1 MANVVGRVPVG
12 ADTRPLEN
20 DISAALSKNYQLKGL
35 NEKTFSQPLGR
46 ITGAVDEFRKSLD
59 ASNARVLA
67 FGASAGAIFAVQ
79 KGFEALISSTIKVQK
94 NLTDINS
101 ILGLSSK
108 SLQGFGDQLFKI
120 AGDTGQSFDTI
131 SQAAA
136 EFSRQGLGVA
146 ETLKRTRDALILTRL
161 SGLDVV
167 SSTEALTATINSF
180 NKVALDSTEIVNK
193 LATVDA
199 AFAVSSADLAEAI
212 QRVGSSAE
220 GVGVNFDQLI
230 ALVTSVQQTTA
241 RGGAVIGNSLKTIFT
256 RLERTEVL
264 DQLESLN
271 IQVRNLD
278 GSFRP
283 AIDTLSQLAQRFDG
297 LSDAQ
302 KSNVAE
308 LVGGV
313 FQINILKAAL
323 GDLGKQYSIYN
334 NALDTSSAATDTAV
348 KRNEQL
354 NQTFAALINKTSA
367 NFTKLASDIGGLTLG
382 PAIQNVLGNIN
393 GALESVNIGD
403 AKGPGEK
410 LAKGLLEGLGNY
422 ISGPGLALVGAVIG
436 KLFVNL
442 AKFSSQAVG
451 QILEINK
458 STQQQAEIQQRVN
471 NLLSQNPNLIQG
483 ILSKEISLLAVENDI
498 LKVIQQQT
506 VAREQS
512 ARISNTIAGNLIGR
526 GVVST
531 GGKISAKSGG
541 FIPNFASPEQT
552 EVYGAYL
559 GGYKPGAISRMN
571 IPGAG
576 QVVYNQ
582 AEQVKQ
588 FPGMS
593 QPAIMPPQGSSAGK
607 NYAEAFQSKLGFNPY
622 AAMGYVPNFAV
633 FNPNKH
639 IQQGGFVGRSNKS
652 TAEGLSSLT
661 SLMGINYSGPITKQ
675 NLTQLFSSKENKKK
689 LYEFLK
695 KQPILIKQY
704 PELYSEVKDGNHRF
718 ELAQLAGIKN
728 IPAEYLAKGF
738 IPNFASIST
747 ALKEAGISSLKEAQ
761 DYKVK
766 GTKAYEINGIT
777 IRQSELERAFSTK
790 RSQARVLDASNLA
803 TMLVPPAG
811 KTKSA
816 QERLVNIGG
825 EDILVRWPVR
835 SYDPNKKDGTTI
847 KNIQELTEQ
856 AMAQATEAYIRSISP
871 PAKVPPPGV
880 LAGTL
885 DKTAGA
891 KGAITAAAGA
901 AFEVGLRL
909 ALGVPEISARGLNFD
924 VMGPPNQKLS
934 ALFGYNTP
942 LADFKINDNSRDNVK
957 NMADK
962 IITASGVLPKS
973 AFNAG
978 NTDIVENY
986 INKNKKTASKGFIPN
1001 YSPLANSVAR
1011 EVSAGVSPS
1020 SIRVGQDSRLS
1031 TSENPLGL
1039 GVYNTKDEPAGL
1051 GQGIARFKN
1060 VFSARKSGA
1069 ALGFIPNFAPFN
1081 FEVGSL
1087 GALDTKVANQ
1097 EIRQKLI
1104 SIKEKLARQAIS
1116 VQEANIEADKVAK
1129 LYGVTA
1135 QSAKR
1140 ISNIATVGAK
1150 QGFGQ
1155 KLRNFSNSPAALGAS
1170 IALPVLGGAISSALP
1185 ENATVGKSIVNGV
1198 SSTASFALTGAQ
1210 LGGAPG
1216 AIIGGL
1222 IGGVTA
1228 LVDIQKQ
1235 IKEEPIIKL
1244 GKQIEL
1250 SQEKLNKLNDSFSRF
1265 NSITEKISDAMS
1277 GNAKL
1282 NEQDLARLQSEQ
1294 AATLSEVPQEFRDAL
1309 MEALAKGDKF
1319 RVQQIETQVIQSQQ
1333 GVVQAQ
1339 QAEKALREYNL
1350 SQGPGNMDYVM
1361 ATLRNYATAQAGQMG
1376 GPIKPMVTP
1385 QEERAAYLKE
1395 NPEAIAKQKAA
1406 LDEAVKALPRQMTS
1420 LSKTVAQI
1428 IVENFGKSPEE
1439 IKNILKNLKPEGID
1453 QASWEELIS
1462 KYLGIENVKNAIEKA
1477 KKSNAIAGANT
1488 QIVKDAV
1495 NKFITATTNTAI
1507 EINKRFSESE
1517 SLITN
1522 STNQLQS
1529 SKSKILELTK
1539 IFAGEFALTDITAN
1553 FDKILVDAQAAQQK
1567 LGARQ
1572 SIVQK
1577 LTEIGAGVADK
1588 FRASDTSNTDIIK
1601 GLNKID
1607 EARAKVVSEFQV
1619 SPEAGR
1625 KAALDA
1631 SQGLI
1636 TFSKDLTQGNS
1647 EIKSS
1652 VLDIANNFS
1661 EIGNKTLPDFMN
1673 KMDSISKTQE
1683 ASKRTIEEE
1692 TLARKKLISI
1702 TQSLTFGGGIESFK
1716 RADFFQKAQQFTSAQ
1731 GMLSSKNPILQGQ
1744 GALNI
1749 ADTLK
1754 EFKIGPNN
1762 KNQLP
1767 GGLYDQIIN
1776 GITADLE
1783 RKASFFGIKTG
1794 PGQLKQI
1801 AENQLNANQK
1811 FDDAISTSIPNIEQS
1826 STAFFDFIANEGIAI
1841 QSASIKELA
1850 DQITTGV
1857 TGESPTAP
1865 TVPTSGEGIANGNV
1879 AAQTGVQNVANKS
1892 IRLQTLN
1899 SFLQTKLNEEQK
1911 KRAVNDTTYPSEVP
1925 SKSAAENLSK
1935 LLDLSRQ
1942 NRTEETLRN
1951 ALMGDMLNS
1960 TTQMT
1965 NSLENQANADRIV
1978 TEAKDAQAKLLQ
1990 KLMDNQIT
1998 TTEYLQEQKS
2008 LQQDIALQVER
2019 TAEKEKLIRDYKQ
2032 DQKDLASGYLSSTE
2046 YANRSLQR
2054 QQDLAR
2060 LNPKAYNPLTGSAQ
2074 SFVNQMSYNGTQFFQ
2089 DLNTSAVDVAK
2100 NIQDSFSNAFQAFAN
2115 GTVSAGDAFNNF
2127 AIQILDQISQIS
2139 SQLATKLLFGGVFNM
2154 LQGSLGG
2161 SNMGILGGLLGGGMT
2176 KGGLVKGYAGGGYVS
2191 SGSGVVDDVPAMLS
2205 KGEYVLNRR
2214 AVKSLQQ
2221 AYGMGF
2227 LQSLNSGSTGKY
2239 ADGGVA
2245 FQQELEN
2252 KYVVSGFQNTS
2263 GLNTKDIGQGIS
2275 ALQAYMSQ
2283 MKGEAKIDP
2292 KLTNY
2297 ALTDETNRAN
2307 LDRMQTEQNYYD
2319 YQSYLNDSLNQN
2331 IYTKAQAEYVYQQQ
2345 LDAYNR
2351 KQKQSMQ
2358 AAFINAG
2365 MAIGGSLLMGAFG
2378 GFGGGAAGGAGGAG
2392 GIGGSIGGST
2402 GFGASFGIGS
2412 AGTAVT
2418 SSTAAAGAGGL
2429 FGMSPMMSQ
2438 LAAVGLL
2445 GAGAVGAPM
2454 LASMLGGGSS
2464 YSNTRKQGSSS
2475 SGLQYSNRFKFA
2487 EGGMA
2492 QDDVPA
2498 LLMNGEYVVSKDSV
2512 QKYGSNFF
2520 DKLNRGNVGKFANG
2534 GQVGP
2539 INESKN
2545 PDIIEQMVSDSTINN
2560 NNTSINN
2567 QTQSSD
2573 LAEALSS
2580 LNDTLNKNTS
2590 NEGMVNNINISINI
2604 ESDGNTSETKSSNSN
2619 NNNENNNDDTNKTSG
2634 QKMKAL
2640 TEMIKENTI
2649 KTIIEQ
2655 KRPGGLL
2662 AKGS

>member
-35 NEKTFSQPLGR
+35 NEKAFSQPLGR

-79 KGFEALISSTIKVQK
+79 KGFESLISSTIKVQK

-101 ILGLSSK
+101 ILGLSGK

-334 NALDTSSAATDTAV
+334 SALDTSSAATDTAV

-458 STQQQAEIQQRVN
+458 GSQQQVEIQQRVN

-593 QPAIMPPQGSSAGK
+593 QPAIMPPQGSGAGR
-607 NYAEAFQSKLGFNPY
+607 NYAEAFQKKLGFNPY
-622 AAMGYVPNFAV
+622 AAMGY
-633 FNPNKH
+633 
-639 IQQGGFVGRSNKS
+639 
-652 TAEGLSSLT
+652 
-661 SLMGINYSGPITKQ
+661 
-675 NLTQLFSSKENKKK
+675 
-689 LYEFLK
+689 
-695 KQPILIKQY
+695 
-704 PELYSEVKDGNHRF
+704 
-718 ELAQLAGIKN
+718 
-728 IPAEYLAKGF
+728 

-747 ALKEAGISSLKEAQ
+747 VLKEAGISSLKEAQ

-790 RSQARVLDASNLA
+790 RAQAKLLDASNLA
-803 TMLVPPAG
+803 TMLVPPEG
-811 KTKSA
+811 KTKSI
-816 QERLVNIGG
+816 QERLTKIDG

-835 SYDPNKKDGTTI
+835 SYDRKKKDGTTI
-847 KNIQELTEQ
+847 QDIEKISKQ
-856 AMAQATEAYIRSISP
+856 AMAQATEAYITSIDP
-871 PAKVPPPGV
+871 PAQKPQPEE
-880 LAGTL
+880 LINAL
-885 DKTAGA
+885 DTTAGA

-909 ALGVPEISARGLNFD
+909 ALGVPEASVEGINFD
-924 VMGPPNQKLS
+924 VMGPPNQKLA

-942 LADFKINDNSRDNVK
+942 LADFKINDHSADNVK
-957 NMADK
+957 SMSDK
-962 IITASGVLPKS
+962 IISASGVLPKS
-973 AFNAG
+973 ALKEGGAG
-978 NTDIVENY
+978 LVENY
-986 INKNKKTASKGFIPN
+986 INKNKKTASRGFIPN

-1031 TSENPLGL
+1031 SSENPLGL

-1081 FEVGSL
+1081 FEVGGL

-1104 SIKEKLARQAIS
+1104 SIKEKLARQEIS

-1129 LYGVTA
+1129 EYGVTA

-1198 SSTASFALTGAQ
+1198 SSAASFALTGAQ

-1282 NEQDLARLQSEQ
+1282 NEQDLAKLQAEQ

-1309 MEALAKGDKF
+1309 MQALAKGDKF
-1319 RVQQIETQVIQSQQ
+1319 QVQQIETQVIQSQQ

-1350 SQGPGNMDYVM
+1350 SQEPGNMDYVM

-1462 KYLGIENVKNAIEKA
+1462 KYLGIENVQNAIEKA

-1517 SLITN
+1517 TLITN

-1572 SIVQK
+1572 TVIQK

-1607 EARAKVVSEFQV
+1607 EARAKVVSEFQI

-1631 SQGLI
+1631 SQELI

-1683 ASKRTIEEE
+1683 ASKKTIEEE

-1702 TQSLTFGGGIESFK
+1702 TQSLSFGGGIEGFK
-1716 RADFFQKAQQFTSAQ
+1716 RTDFFQKAQQFTSSQ
-1731 GMLSSKNPILQGQ
+1731 GMLGSKNTILQGQ

-1749 ADTLK
+1749 LDTLR

-1762 KNQLP
+1762 KSQLP
-1767 GGLYDQIIN
+1767 AGLYEQALS
-1776 GITADLE
+1776 GITADLQ

-1794 PGQLKQI
+1794 PDQLKQI

-1826 STAFFDFIANEGIAI
+1826 SSAFFDVILNEGIAI
-1841 QSASIKELA
+1841 QSASIKEMA
-1850 DQITTGV
+1850 DQIAAGI
-1857 TGESPTAP
+1857 TGEGGLAP
-1865 TVPTSGEGIANGNV
+1865 GASTGGEGVVNGNV
-1879 AAQTGVQNVANKS
+1879 AAQTGVKNAINTSARVNAFNQ
-1892 IRLQTLN
+1892 LQQ
-1899 SFLQTKLNEEQK
+1899 SFLQTKLNTEQQ
-1911 KRAVNDTTYPSEVP
+1911 KRAVADTTYPSEVQSKTAAEFL
-1925 SKSAAENLSK
+1925 SKS
-1935 LLDLSRQ
+1935 LDLSRQ

-1965 NSLENQANADRIV
+1965 NSLEDQANADRIV
-1978 TEAKDAQAKLLQ
+1978 TEAKDAQAKLVQ
-1990 KLMDNQIT
+1990 QLMDNQIT
-1998 TTEYLQEQKS
+1998 TTDYLTQQKS

-2139 SQLATKLLFGGVFNM
+2139 SQLATKLLFGGIFNQ
-2154 LQGSLGG
+2154 LQGALGG
-2161 SNMGILGGLLGGGMT
+2161 SNMGILGGLFGGGMA
-2176 KGGLVKGYAGGGYVS
+2176 KGGLVKGYASGGYVAG
-2191 SGSGVVDDVPAMLS
+2191 GSGVVDDVPAMLS

-2221 AYGMGF
+2221 GYGMGF

-2307 LDRMQTEQNYYD
+2307 AERMQTEQNYYD

-2358 AAFINAG
+2358 AAYINAG
-2365 MAIGGSLLMGAFG
+2365 MAIGGSLLMGMGG
-2378 GFGGGAAGGAGGAG
+2378 GFGGGAAGGAG
-2392 GIGGSIGGST
+2392 GIGGSIGGSS
-2402 GFGASFGIGS
+2402 GFGASFGMGS
-2412 AGTAVT
+2412 AGTAVA
-2418 SSTAAAGAGGL
+2418 SSTGAAGGGL

-2498 LLMNGEYVVSKDSV
+2498 LLMNGEYVVSKDAV

-2520 DKLNRGNVGKFANG
+2520 DKLNRGNIGKFANG

-2580 LNDTLNKNTS
+2580 LNDTLSKNTS

-2604 ESDGNTSETKSSNSN
+2604 ESDGNVSQTKSSNSN
-2619 NNNENNNDDTNKTSG
+2619 KEDQNGNDDTNKTSG

-2662 AKGS
+2662 AKGSA

>member
-35 NEKTFSQPLGR
+35 NEKAFSQPLGR

-79 KGFEALISSTIKVQK
+79 KGFEALITSTIKVQK
-94 NLTDINS
+94 NLADINS

-302 KSNVAE
+302 RANVAE

-334 NALDTSSAATDTAV
+334 NALDTSSGATDAAV

-354 NQTFAALINKTSA
+354 NQTFSALINQTSA

-382 PAIQNVLGNIN
+382 PAIQSVLGNIN
-393 GALESVNIGD
+393 GALESINIGD

-498 LKVIQQQT
+498 LKVIQAQT

-512 ARISNTIAGNLIGR
+512 ARISNVIAGNLIGR
-526 GVVST
+526 GVAST

-541 FIPNFASPEQT
+541 FIPNFSSPEQA

-582 AEQVKQ
+582 AEEVKQ
-588 FPGMS
+588 FPGMA
-593 QPAIMPPQGSSAGK
+593 QPAIMPPQASSAGK
-607 NYAEAFQSKLGFNPY
+607 NYAEAFQKKLGFNPY
-622 AAMGYVPNFAV
+622 AAIGY
-633 FNPNKH
+633 
-639 IQQGGFVGRSNKS
+639 
-652 TAEGLSSLT
+652 
-661 SLMGINYSGPITKQ
+661 
-675 NLTQLFSSKENKKK
+675 
-689 LYEFLK
+689 
-695 KQPILIKQY
+695 
-704 PELYSEVKDGNHRF
+704 
-718 ELAQLAGIKN
+718 
-728 IPAEYLAKGF
+728 
-738 IPNFASIST
+738 IPNFAT
-747 ALKEAGISSLKEAQ
+747 ASNAIIRENEGNFKQI
-761 DYKVK
+761 
-766 GTKAYEINGIT
+766 GTSKKFEIGDT
-777 IRQSELERAFSTK
+777 GLTASQSEIQKALGAKSKST
-790 RSQARVLDASNLA
+790 SVLDGRGIA
-803 TMLVPPAG
+803 TMLVPREGFSGSSEGSYTYEKGPNAG
-811 KTKSA
+811 T
-816 QERLVNIGG
+816 RVI
-825 EDILVRWPVR
+825 WPVKT
-835 SYDPNKKDGTTI
+835 YNKAYKNEAAIGNI
-847 KNIQELTEQ
+847 KKSIED
-856 AMAQATEAYIRSISP
+856 AVAIATANYAESIKP
-871 PAKVPPPGV
+871 PAEKPNPTEIIEAIKKTPG
-880 LAGTL
+880 AR
-885 DKTAGA
+885 GA
-891 KGAITAAAGA
+891 VQAAAGG
-901 AFEVGLRL
+901 AFEVGLGL
-909 ALGVPEISARGLNFD
+909 ALGIKAASAEGLEFD
-924 VMGPPNQKLS
+924 VLRSNPELRK
-934 ALFGYNTP
+934 LFGYNTP
-942 LADFKINDNSRDNVK
+942 LADFKINDSSPANRSG
-957 NMADK
+957 MADK
-962 IITASGVLPKS
+962 IIRASGVLGKGV
-973 AFNAG
+973 FQTTAG
-978 NTDIVENY
+978 LDKEG
-986 INKNKKTASKGFIPN
+986 INKEKASRQAIVSAYLNKNLKSQGFIPN
-1001 YSPLANSVAR
+1001 YSPLTNSVAR

-1031 TSENPLGL
+1031 NSQNPLGL

-1051 GQGIARFKN
+1051 AQGIARFKD

-1069 ALGFIPNFAPFN
+1069 SHGFVPNFAPFN
-1081 FEVGSL
+1081 FEVGGL

-1104 SIKEKLARQAIS
+1104 SIKEKLTRQEIS
-1116 VQEANIEADKVAK
+1116 VQQANIEADKVAK
-1129 LYGVTA
+1129 EYGVTA

-1140 ISNIATVGAK
+1140 ISNIATVGAR

-1155 KLRNFSNSPAALGAS
+1155 KIKDFGRNVSTGPGGLAAS

-1185 ENATVGKSIVNGV
+1185 ENATVGRSIVSGV

-1210 LGGAPG
+1210 LGGPYG
-1216 AIIGGL
+1216 AIVGGL

-1228 LVDIQKQ
+1228 LIDVQKQ
-1235 IKEEPIIKL
+1235 IDEAPIIKL

-1250 SQEKLNKLNDSFSRF
+1250 SQEKLNGLNDSFSRF
-1265 NSITEKISDAMS
+1265 NVVTEKISNAIS
-1277 GNAKL
+1277 GNIKL
-1282 NEQDLARLQSEQ
+1282 NQQDLSKLQAEQ
-1294 AATLSEVPQEFRDAL
+1294 ASALSGIAPEFRDAL
-1309 MEALAKGDKF
+1309 MEAFSRGDKLK
-1319 RVQQIETQVIQSQQ
+1319 VQQIETQVIQSQQ
-1333 GVVQAQ
+1333 GVLQAQ

-1350 SQGPGNMDYVM
+1350 TQQTGPMDYVM
-1361 ATLRNYATAQAGQMG
+1361 STLRNYATIQGNQIG
-1376 GPIKPMVTP
+1376 GPLGTITSPE
-1385 QEERAAYLKE
+1385 EERARYLKE
-1395 NPEAIAKQKAA
+1395 NPESIVKQKAA
-1406 LDEAVKALPRQMTS
+1406 LDNALKALPTQMTS
-1420 LSKTVAQI
+1420 LNKSVAEVAI
-1428 IVENFGKSPEE
+1428 ENITKSPEE
-1439 IKNILKNLKPEGID
+1439 IKDILKNIKPEGIN
-1453 QASWEELIS
+1453 QASWEELLN
-1462 KYLGIENVKNAIEKA
+1462 KYLGLEDLKKAYESGKKGSSAGADYTKIVKNAV
-1477 KKSNAIAGANT
+1477 NT
-1488 QIVKDAV
+1488 
-1495 NKFITATTNTAI
+1495 FITATTNTII
-1507 EINKRFSESE
+1507 EINKRFSDSE
-1517 SLITN
+1517 ALITN

-1529 SKSKILELTK
+1529 SKSRILELTK

-1572 SIVQK
+1572 NIVQK
-1577 LTEIGAGVADK
+1577 LAEVGSNAADK
-1588 FRASDTSNTDIIK
+1588 FRTSNTNTSNTDIIK

-1607 EARAKVVSEFQV
+1607 ELRTKVTNEFAI
-1619 SPEAGR
+1619 SPEAGM
-1625 KAALDA
+1625 KAA
-1631 SQGLI
+1631 S
-1636 TFSKDLTQGNS
+1636 
-1647 EIKSS
+1647 
-1652 VLDIANNFS
+1652 
-1661 EIGNKTLPDFMN
+1661 
-1673 KMDSISKTQE
+1673 E
-1683 ASKRTIEEE
+1683 ASKELIIFSQNLSQGNEDIKLNLIEASNSFNEIASKSLPDYINKLDSASKIQETSRRTIEEE

-1702 TQSLTFGGGIESFK
+1702 SQSLTFGGGIESFK
-1716 RADFFQKAQQFTSAQ
+1716 RGDFFQKAQQFTSAQ
-1731 GMLSSKNPILQGQ
+1731 GMLGSKNPILQGQ

-1762 KNQLP
+1762 KSQLP

-1776 GITADLE
+1776 GITADLQ

-1801 AENQLNANQK
+1801 AENQLNASQK

-1879 AAQTGVQNVANKS
+1879 AAQTSVRNVENKS

-1899 SFLQTKLNEEQK
+1899 SFLQTKLNEEQQK
-1911 KRAVNDTTYPSEVP
+1911 LAVNDTNYPSEVQA
-1925 SKSAAENLSK
+1925 KSAAENLSK
-1935 LLDLSRQ
+1935 LLDLNRQ
-1942 NRTEETLRN
+1942 NRTEETLRG

-1965 NSLENQANADRIV
+1965 SSLEDQANADRIV
-1978 TEAKDAQAKLLQ
+1978 TEAKDEQAKLVQ

-1998 TTEYLQEQKS
+1998 TTDYLTQQKS

-2019 TAEKEKLIRDYKQ
+2019 TAEREKLIRDYKQ

-2060 LNPKAYNPLTGSAQ
+2060 LNPQAYNPLTGSAQ
-2074 SFVNQMSYNGTQFFQ
+2074 SFVNQMSYNGTQLFQ
-2089 DLNTSAVDVAK
+2089 DLNTSAVDVAR

-2127 AIQILDQISQIS
+2127 TIQILDQISQIS
-2139 SQLATKLLFGGVFNM
+2139 SQLATKMLFGGVFNM

-2161 SNMGILGGLLGGGMT
+2161 SNMGILGGLLGGGMA
-2176 KGGLVKGYAGGGYVS
+2176 KGGLVKGYASGGYVTG
-2191 SGSGVVDDVPAMLS
+2191 GSGVVDDVPAMLS
-2205 KGEYVLNRR
+2205 KGEYVLNTR

-2227 LQSLNSGSTGKY
+2227 LQSLNNGLTGRY
-2239 ADGGVA
+2239 ADGGMA

-2252 KYVVSGFQNTS
+2252 KYVVSGFENTS

-2275 ALQAYMSQ
+2275 ALQAYMAQ
-2283 MKGEAKIDP
+2283 MKGEAKVDP
-2292 KLTNY
+2292 RLSNY

-2307 LDRMQTEQNYYD
+2307 LERMQTEQTYYD

-2358 AAFINAG
+2358 AAFLNAG

-2378 GFGGGAAGGAGGAG
+2378 GFGGAAAGGAGGAG

-2438 LAAVGLL
+2438 LATFGLL

-2454 LASMLGGGSS
+2454 LASMLGGGTS
-2464 YSNTRKQGSSS
+2464 YSNTRREGSSS

-2498 LLMNGEYVVSKDSV
+2498 LLMNGEYVVSKDAV

-2545 PDIIEQMVSDSTINN
+2545 PNIIEQMVSDSTIN

-2573 LAEALSS
+2573 LAQTLSS
-2580 LNDTLNKNTS
+2580 LNDTLSKNTS

-2619 NNNENNNDDTNKTSG
+2619 NNDENNNDDTNKTSG